1 MERLLH
7 ILLWLHMVSA
17 KCQSPARTKTIL
29 YHTKHSLKQKIKC
42 SQILHSLFT
51 YLLIYYFALY
61 SPKNA
66 K

>member
-17 KCQSPARTKTIL
+17 KCQSPTRPETIL
-29 YHTKHSLKQKIKC
+29 YHSKHSLKQKIKC

-51 YLLIYYFALY
+51 YTTLLCIHQ
-61 SPKNA
+61 KRQVN
-66 K
+66 